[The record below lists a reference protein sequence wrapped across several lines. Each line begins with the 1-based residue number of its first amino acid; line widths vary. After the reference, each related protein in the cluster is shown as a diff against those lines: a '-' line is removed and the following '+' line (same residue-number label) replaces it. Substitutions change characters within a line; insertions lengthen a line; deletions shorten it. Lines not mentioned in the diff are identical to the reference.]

1 MKVLSMID
9 SLIAAGAERMAVNIA
24 NGLAEKGIESHLCA
38 THAGGPLEE
47 FVGPD
52 VKLLVLNK
60 RGTLDL
66 KALMQLRRYVKVHSI
81 EIIHAHSSSIFWAL
95 LIKVLVGGIKVVWHD
110 HYGLSDKLESRP
122 VFPLKVFALFMDYA
136 FVVNDKLL
144 NFAINVLQIPK
155 SKVSFLVNFP
165 DLTFSDDGDE
175 MVDIPEPKQLPK
187 LVCLANLRPQ
197 KDHHNLLDAFLII
210 KNQHSNAGLYLVGG
224 HFSDEYY
231 NGLVERINSDEH
243 LKNHVHILG
252 SRNDVAE
259 ILSSCDIGILSS
271 QSEGLPVSLL
281 EYGLAKL
288 PVVCTNVG
296 DCSFVLDSGRLGKL
310 VQPGKPAELA
320 EAVLLLLQNPV
331 EMQAMG
337 QAFQQHIV
345 KEFSREGAI
354 VRIINIYNS
363 LIVNSKR

>member
-38 THAGGPLEE
+38 THSGGPLEE
-47 FVGPD
+47 FVSPN

-60 RGTLDL
+60 RSAFDI
-66 KALMQLRRYVKVHSI
+66 KALMKLKRYVKTHSI
-81 EIIHAHSSSIFWAL
+81 DLIHAHSSSIFWAL
-95 LIKVLVGGIKVVWHD
+95 LIKGLVGGVKVVWHD

-144 NFAINVLQIPK
+144 NYAITDLHIPI
-155 SKVSFLVNFP
+155 SKVTFLVNFP
-165 DLTFSDDGDE
+165 DLNFSEEGAE
-175 MVDIPEPKQLPK
+175 VADIPELIQSPK

-210 KNQHSNAGLYLVGG
+210 MNHHPKAGLYLVGG
-224 HFSDEYY
+224 HFGDEYY
-231 NGLVERINSDEH
+231 TGLVQRINSEEK

-252 SRNDVAE
+252 SRNDVAK
-259 ILSSCDIGILSS
+259 ILTSCDIGILSS
-271 QSEGLPVSLL
+271 LSEGLPVSLL

-296 DCSFVLDSGRLGKL
+296 DCSFVLDSGRYGKL
-310 VQPGKPAELA
+310 VPPHHPSALA
-320 EAVLLLLQNPV
+320 EAVLSLLQKPD
-331 EMQAMG
+331 EMITLG
-337 QAFQQHIV
+337 QAFKQHIINN
-345 KEFSREGAI
+345 FSRDGALNRILI
-354 VRIINIYNS
+354 VYNS
-363 LIVNSKR
+363 LNINNK